1 MKQWL
6 SIFLAVVL
14 VAPAAAQEAQPITEV
29 LVRLAPLPA
38 TVHTSA
44 VVHSL
49 ALATGTVSAGS
60 LRYLPVQRLVLAGQ
74 DLAATLAKLRA
85 DPLVAYAEPNYPVY
99 ALSAPNDPA
108 VYTLQWGFRRIEGV
122 EASARHLPQEAYDA
136 ITLAVIDTGV
146 DDRHPDLA
154 GRLVNGAVLTGGG
167 TLPRDHNGHG
177 THVAGIA
184 AATTGNGIGIAAPF
198 PGRIMAVRVLTD
210 TGSGDLADVADG
222 IAFAAAHGADVIN
235 LSLGTTCKFFVFDT
249 GECNTLEDAVEDA
262 WAAGVIMVA
271 AAGNSDREE
280 KLYPASYDEV
290 ISVSAWAIDDS
301 GRAGFSS
308 YHDQVELT
316 APGEFIYS
324 THLQG
329 GYQLLSGTSM
339 ASPLVAGSA
348 ANVMAALLATP
359 SDLADD
365 RRRAARCVRE
375 ILRRTASHYPI
386 RDQKTGFGLVRLDA
400 ALALVDTLDPAN
412 TGELCP

>member
-1 MKQWL
+1 MRSWL
-6 SIFLAVVL
+6 WTVLALVL
-14 VAPAAAQEAQPITEV
+14 ATPVAAQEEPPITEV

-44 VVHSL
+44 VVQSL
-49 ALATGTVSAGS
+49 ALATGTVYAGS
-60 LRYLPVQRLVLAGQ
+60 LRYLPVQRLVLAGR
-74 DLAATLAKLRA
+74 DLATTLAKLRA

-108 VYTLQWGFRRIEGV
+108 LYTLQWGFRRIEGI
-122 EASARHLPQEAYDA
+122 EAAARRLPQQAYDA

-154 GRLVNGAVLTGGG
+154 GRFVEGAIFTGGG
-167 TLPRDHNGHG
+167 SLPRDRNGHG
-177 THVAGIA
+177 THVAGVA
-184 AATTGNGIGIAAPF
+184 AATTGNGVGIAAPF
-198 PGRIMAVRVLTD
+198 PGKIMAVRVLTD
-210 TGSGDLADVADG
+210 TGGGDLADVADG
-222 IAFAAAHGADVIN
+222 IAFAATHGADVIN
-235 LSLGTTCKFFVFDT
+235 LSLGTTCDFFIFDT
-249 GECNTLEDAVEDA
+249 GECDTLKDAVKEA
-262 WAAGVIMVA
+262 YAAGVILVA
-271 AAGNSDREE
+271 AAGNSNREE

-290 ISVSAWAIDDS
+290 ISVSAWAFEDN

-348 ANVMAALLATP
+348 ANVMAALLARP

-365 RRRAARCVRE
+365 RPRAARCVRQ
-375 ILRRTASHYPI
+375 ILRRTASHYPD
-386 RDQKTGFGLVRLDA
+386 RGQKTGFGLVRLDA
-400 ALALVDTLDPAN
+400 ALDLVDTLDPAN
-412 TGELCP
+412 TRDLCP

>member
-1 MKQWL
+1 MRRWL
-6 SIFLAVVL
+6 STLLAL
-14 VAPAAAQEAQPITEV
+14 VFASAAMAQEEPPITEV
-29 LVRLAPLPA
+29 LVRLAPLPT

-60 LRYLPVQRLVLAGQ
+60 LHYLPVQRLVLAGQ
-74 DLAATLAKLRA
+74 DLATTLAKLRA
-85 DPLVAYAEPNYPVY
+85 DPLVAYAEPNYPVF

-108 VYTLQWGFRRIEGV
+108 LYTLQWGFRRIEGV
-122 EASARHLPQEAYDA
+122 EAAARRLPQENYDA

-154 GRLVNGAVLTGGG
+154 GRFVEGKAFRGGG
-167 TLPRDHNGHG
+167 PLPRDHNGHG

-198 PGRIMAVRVLTD
+198 PGKIMAVRVLTD
-210 TGSGDLADVADG
+210 TGSGDIADVADG
-222 IAFAAAHGADVIN
+222 IAFAVAHGADVIN
-235 LSLGTTCKFFVFDT
+235 LSLGATCKFFVLDT
-249 GECNTLEDAVEDA
+249 GECNTMEDAVEDA
-262 WAAGVIMVA
+262 YAAGVIMVA

-290 ISVSAWAIDDS
+290 ISVSAWAFDDR

-324 THLQG
+324 TYLQG

-339 ASPLVAGSA
+339 AAPLVAGSA

-365 RRRAARCVRE
+365 RPRAARCVRQ
-375 ILRRTASHYPI
+375 ILRRTASHYPD
-386 RDQKTGFGLVRLDA
+386 RGEKTGFGVVQLDD

-412 TGELCP
+412 TRDLCP